1 MSKRSSRASSR
12 VLLDTSFLLPVLGFE
27 TSDRVMRVF
36 QKLGSYE
43 LYYSEISI
51 LEALWK
57 IVKTVKGVE
66 EELTRIEEGVVAIR
80 ESMKHAPIN
89 SEAVKNAIHMY
100 KLGHK
105 DMVDNL
111 LYSIAMSNK
120 LKLLTVDN
128 ELIEF
133 LEKHDLTKEYIAAP
147 EELE

>member
-1 MSKRSSRASSR
+1 MSKKNSRVSSR

-57 IVKTVKGVE
+57 IVKTIKGVE
-66 EELTRIEEGVVAIR
+66 EELARIEEGVIAIR

-100 KLGHK
+100 KLSHK

-111 LYSIAMSNK
+111 LYSIAASNK
-120 LKLLTVDN
+120 LRFLTVDE
-128 ELIEF
+128 ELVEFIEKNG
-133 LEKHDLTKEYIAAP
+133 LAREYIATP
-147 EELE
+147 EELG